1 MLKTIKTH
9 IRAFRWWYV
18 GALALLLPFSIYW
31 YRLIVSN
38 LSAYDA
44 IPETTGLVISIE
56 EIGKWQRSKDTLAYG
71 DIFSK
76 WVLVEKCQA
85 DFKYLQPLLDENAK
99 TILQQPVTMSIE
111 ASSAQTLDFLYI
123 FDANWRRIDLPSL
136 LKAREIP
143 FKSYTLSGGHTIY
156 NAFFNNNIG
165 FSFATYKNLVLI
177 ARYAFMIEDALSTID
192 AGNGIGNI
200 SKFTKVEKAVAQKG
214 YDCSIF
220 LNIKAL
226 PTMLSSFLEPNRKPY
241 LEKIYEN
248 IAWIGT
254 GLTFSK
260 EGIGL
265 QGTISTT
272 NNNALYYA
280 LPSTNFKDRQ
290 RITEVLPSN
299 TAALF
304 WVGAGDFQQ
313 FYNRSDTDYDFGS
326 FIAAWVGEDAACAIT
341 EPLSEA
347 ASSEVYAVFKVKDS
361 LLAKKKM
368 AMLENKRGVMFELN
382 YNMHV
387 IKQLSHQNIL
397 HALTGSQLQ
406 LKDPYYTF
414 IGDYAV
420 FCSSRAALEVC
431 IDKYLANQTLS
442 NDALYQDFS
451 QHLTHHTPFYCF
463 LNVEKMDEL
472 LKSSLLPTMRP
483 QLETQ
488 FEQLIKMNFLGIQL
502 QPESASFSF
511 SGKWKWTNVKKK
523 KMNASI
529 AWKTLLDADA
539 AIAPAVTKAEN
550 EEGEEVFIQDIKNQ
564 IYIING
570 AGELRIKKGLDSKI
584 LSPIKQIDY
593 FHNGNLYYV
602 FNTEKKIHLLDYQGN
617 EAQNFPLTLQSPASA
632 GMLVADFDGAGSY
645 HYFVPAQNGNIYGYE
660 SNGKP
665 LGGWNPRMGIGLVK
679 QPMAHFQVGDKD
691 YILALTEK
699 NLHVMRRNGE
709 YRLSPIALEGKINSP
724 PSFQNL
730 PVSQRIVVGNDK
742 GSAQNI
748 NLAGESFK
756 VALPTGTNIQVHFLY
771 ADVWGDTRKE
781 YITYSDKTLCIYG
794 YEGEEFKKVS
804 ERVFQD
810 PIKDFFIV
818 KLPDGKKE
826 HIGFVS
832 QTTNQVFL
840 MDGAGKVY
848 KNFPLAGTTA
858 FQVTDFFG
866 EGVPVLI
873 VANGAS
879 VYTYKLK

>member
-9 IRAFRWWYV
+9 ILQFRWWYL
-18 GALALLLPFSIYW
+18 GGFAAAIPFFFYW
-31 YRLIVSN
+31 YRLIISN
-38 LSAYDA
+38 LSPYDA
-44 IPETTGLVISIE
+44 IPETAGMVVSIE
-56 EIGKWQRSKDTLAYG
+56 ELGKWQRAKDTLAYS

-85 DFKYLQPLLDENAK
+85 DFKYLQPLLEGNAK
-99 TILQQPVTMSIE
+99 TILQQPVTMSVE

-123 FDANWRRIDLPSL
+123 FDANWRRIDIPAL
-136 LKAREIP
+136 LKSREIP
-143 FKSYTLSGGHTIY
+143 FKSYTLAGGHTIY

-165 FSFATYKNLVLI
+165 FSFATHKNLIFI

-192 AGNGIGNI
+192 SGEGIGNS
-200 SKFTKVEKAVAQKG
+200 SKFTKVENSLSQKG

-220 LNIKAL
+220 LNIKSL
-226 PTMLSSFLEPNRKPY
+226 PTTLSSFLEPSRKPY
-241 LEKIYEN
+241 IEKLYEN
-248 IAWIGT
+248 IAWIGS

-265 QGTISTT
+265 QGSISTT
-272 NNNALYYA
+272 NNNAFYYA

-304 WVGAGDFQQ
+304 WVGASDFQQ

-326 FIAAWVGEDAACAIT
+326 FIATWVGEDAACAVT
-341 EPLSEA
+341 EPLSDA

-368 AMLENKRGVMFELN
+368 LMLENKRGVMFEIN
-382 YNMHV
+382 YNMHT
-387 IKQLSHQNIL
+387 IKQLAHQNIL
-397 HALTGSQLQ
+397 HSLTGSQIQ

-414 IGDYAV
+414 IGEYAI

-442 NDALYQDFS
+442 NDVLYQEFS
-451 QHLTHHTPFYCF
+451 QNLTHHTPLYFF

-472 LKSSLLPTMRP
+472 LKSSLLPEMRP

-488 FEQLIKMNFLGIQL
+488 FEQLIKMNFLGVQL
-502 QPESASFSF
+502 QPESAAFSF
-511 SGKWKWTNVKKK
+511 SGKWKWTNAKKK
-523 KMNASI
+523 KANASI
-529 AWKTLLDADA
+529 AWKTLLDGDA
-539 AIAPAVTKAEN
+539 VIAPTVTKAEN
-550 EEGEEVFIQDIKNQ
+550 EEGEEVFIQDQKNQ

-570 AGELRIKKGLDSKI
+570 AGELRIKKTLESKI

-593 FHNGNLYYV
+593 FHNGNLYYA
-602 FNTEKKIHLLDYQGN
+602 FNTDKKIHLLDYQGR
-617 EAQNFPLTLQSPASA
+617 EAQNFPITLQSPAST
-632 GMLVADFDGAGSY
+632 GMLVADFDGAGAY
-645 HYFVPAQNGNIYGYE
+645 HYFVPAQNGYIYGYE

-665 LGGWNPRMGIGLVK
+665 LGGWNPRIGIGLVK

-709 YRLSPIALEGKINSP
+709 YRLNPIPLEGKVISP
-724 PSFQNL
+724 PNFQNL
-730 PVSQRIVVGNDK
+730 PVSQRIVVANEK
-742 GSAQNI
+742 GFAQNI
-748 NLAGESFK
+748 NLAGEIFK
-756 VALPTGTNIQVHFLY
+756 VALPTGNNSQVHFLY
-771 ADVWGDTRKE
+771 ADIWGDARKE
-781 YITYSDKTLCIYG
+781 YITYSDKTLCIFA
-794 YEGEEFKKVS
+794 YEGEVFKKIFGR
-804 ERVFQD
+804 EFQD
-810 PIKDFFIV
+810 PIKDFFTV
-818 KLPDGKKE
+818 QLPDGKKE
-826 HIGFVS
+826 QIGFVS

-858 FQVTDFFG
+858 FQITDFFG